1 MAVDMAR
8 LGSVQELDKLR
19 KDLKAK
25 RDARKAMISICAGTG
40 CRAHGSMDLF
50 DEFRRQLE
58 ERGLTDVEVRA
69 TGCHGFCERGP
80 LVVVFPRKIF
90 YHGVKV
96 KHVPEII
103 EKTIVGNDVVESLL
117 YKDPVTGK
125 VCREEE
131 EVPFYAGQ
139 ERIVFR
145 NNGKIDP
152 TKIEDYIAADGY
164 AAMAKALTT
173 MKPEGVIEEVKRSGL
188 RGRGGAGF
196 PTGVKWEIARRQPG
210 EVKYIICN
218 GDEGDPGAFMDRS
231 ILEGDPNSVLEG
243 MIIGAYG
250 IGAHQG
256 YVYVRAEYPLAVSNL
271 AVAIGQARALGLLGE
286 NILGSGFTFDVEI
299 VRGAGAFVCGEETAL
314 IASIE
319 GKQGRP
325 RPRPPY
331 PAEKGL
337 WGKPTNINNVE
348 TWANVPQIILRGS
361 KWYSSLGTGKS
372 KGTKVFSLVGKVK
385 NTGLIEV
392 QMGMPLREIIYD
404 IGGGVLKD
412 KALKAVQTGGPS
424 GGCIP
429 ASLIDLPV
437 DYEVLAEA
445 GSIMGS
451 GGLIVMDEDTCM
463 VDVAHYFVAFLEE
476 ESCGKCTPCREG
488 VKRMREILERI
499 TLGKGKR
506 GDIELLERLATTIK
520 EASLCGLGSTAPN
533 PVLTTIRYFRD
544 EYVAHIRDKRCPA
557 KVCKALIV
565 YRVIPEKCTGCQR
578 CVRACPV
585 HAISGPRS
593 QPHNLDPTKCIKCGA
608 CYEVCKFDAIAG
620 DAIYVE

>member
-1 MAVDMAR
+1 MEVTSRIRTGRDLVKM
-8 LGSVQELDKLR
+8 R
-19 KDLKAK
+19 KRLKAS
-25 RDARKAMISICAGTG
+25 RDSKKVSISICAGTG

-58 ERGLTDVEVRA
+58 AEGLTRVDVRA
-69 TGCHGFCERGP
+69 TGCHGFCEKGP
-80 LVVVFPRKIF
+80 LVVIFPRKIF
-90 YHGVKV
+90 YPGVKV
-96 KHVPEII
+96 KDVSEII
-103 EKTIVGNDVVESLL
+103 QKTIRSDEVVESLL
-117 YKDPVTGK
+117 YKDPTSGE
-125 VCREEE
+125 RSLLEE
-131 EVPFYAGQ
+131 EVPFYARQ

-152 TKIEDYIAADGY
+152 AKIEDYIAADGY
-164 AAMAKALTT
+164 AALAKVLAS
-173 MKPEGVIEEVKRSGL
+173 MKPEEVTAEIARSGL

-196 PTGVKWEIARRQPG
+196 PTGRKWEICHGQPG
-210 EVKYIICN
+210 EVKYVICN

-231 ILEGDPNSVLEG
+231 ILEGDPHSVLEG
-243 MIIGAYG
+243 VSIGAYA
-250 IGAHQG
+250 IGAHQA

-271 AVAIGQARALGLLGE
+271 SVAIEQSREVGLLGE
-286 NILGSGFTFDVEI
+286 NILGSGFDFDVEI

-325 RPRPPY
+325 NPRPPY
-331 PAEKGL
+331 PAQMGL

-348 TWANVPQIILRGS
+348 TWANVAPIILNGAD
-361 KWYSSLGTGKS
+361 WYRSMGTEHS

-392 QMGMPLREIIYD
+392 QMGMTLREIIYD
-404 IGGGVLKD
+404 IGGGILKD

-429 ASLIDLPV
+429 ASRTDLPV
-437 DYEVLAEA
+437 DYEELTGA
-445 GSIMGS
+445 GSMMGS

-463 VDVAHYFVAFLEE
+463 VDVALYFVAFLEE

-488 VKRMREILERI
+488 IRRMREILERI
-499 TLGKGKR
+499 VIGEGKR
-506 GDIELLERLATTIK
+506 GDIELLEVLATTIK
-520 EASLCGLGSTAPN
+520 ESSLCGLGSTAPN
-533 PVLTTIRYFRD
+533 PVLTTLRYFRD
-544 EYVAHIRDKRCPA
+544 EYEAHINKKRCPA

-565 YRVIPEKCTGCQR
+565 YRVVAGKCTGCQR

-585 HAISGPRS
+585 GAISGPRA
-593 QPHNLDPTKCIKCGA
+593 QAHNLDQSKCIKCGA
-608 CYEVCKFDAIAG
+608 CYEVCRFDAIAG

>member
-1 MAVDMAR
+1 
-8 LGSVQELDKLR
+8 
-19 KDLKAK
+19 
-25 RDARKAMISICAGTG
+25 
-40 CRAHGSMDLF
+40 MDLF

-58 ERGLTDVEVRA
+58 ERGLTDIDVRA

-96 KHVPEII
+96 KHVAEII
-103 EKTIVGNDVVESLL
+103 EKTIIGNDVVESLL
-117 YKDPVTGK
+117 YKDPSTGE
-125 VCREEE
+125 VCLEEE
-131 EVPFYAGQ
+131 SVPFYAGQ

-152 TKIEDYIAADGY
+152 TLIEDYIAADGY
-164 AAMAKALTT
+164 AGMAKALTT
-173 MKPEGVIEEVKRSGL
+173 MTPDQVVSEVKKSGL

-196 PTGVKWEIARRQPG
+196 PTGIKWEIARRQPG
-210 EVKYIICN
+210 DEKYIICN

-243 MIIGAYG
+243 MIIGAYA
-250 IGAHQG
+250 IGANQG

-271 AVAIGQARALGLLGE
+271 SVAIAQARGLGLLGE
-286 NILGSGFTFDVEI
+286 NILGSGFSFDVEI

-348 TWANVPQIILRGS
+348 TWANVPQIILKGS
-361 KWYSSLGTGKS
+361 KWYASLGTEKS

-392 QMGMPLREIIYD
+392 QMGMTLREIIYD
-404 IGGGVLKD
+404 IGGGILKD

-429 ASLIDLPV
+429 VSLIDLPV
-437 DYEVLAEA
+437 DFEVLAEA

-544 EYVAHIRDKRCPA
+544 EYEAHIKDKRCPA

-565 YRVIPEKCTGCQR
+565 YRVVPDKCTGCQR

-593 QPHNLDPTKCIKCGA
+593 QPHNLDQDKCIKCGA